1 MARRRKESGLDL
13 IAAMPWPFGVAL
25 GLLAY
30 VGIRHGIGWYFS
42 HYGGPLLKGVGEQAA
57 NGAHAPL
64 AWAALMLCWIAALV
78 SFLKQ
83 RQRKTLLDAQSGL
96 DSLRRI
102 SWREFEMLVGEA
114 YRRQGYRVEETG
126 LGGADGG
133 VDLVLH
139 KDGRRT
145 LVQCKQWRA
154 RQVSV
159 ATVREMWGLLA
170 HHGAGAVK
178 IVCAHAFTHDAADFA
193 RGKPIELVTGRAL
206 LDLINAVRSTGNSA
220 PAVAPVMSAVPP
232 TCPRCQSAMAERSN
246 RRNGERFWGCT
257 AYPRCRGTRP
267 IVSA

>member
-1 MARRRKESGLDL
+1 MARRKESGLDVV
-13 IAAMPWPFGVAL
+13 AALPWPFGVVL
-25 GLLAY
+25 GVLAY
-30 VGIRHGIGWYFS
+30 VAIRHGVGWYFT
-42 HYGGPLLKGVGEQAA
+42 HNGGPLLKTVGEQAA
-57 NGAHAPL
+57 QGAYAPL
-64 AWAALMLCWIAALV
+64 AWMALALCWVGALV
-78 SFLKQ
+78 SYLNG
-83 RQRKTLLDAQSGL
+83 RRRKRLLETQTGL
-96 DSLRRI
+96 DSLRSI

-114 YRRQGYRVEETG
+114 FRRQGYRVEENG

-139 KDGRRT
+139 KGSRRT

-170 HHGAGAVK
+170 HHGADAVK
-178 IVCAHAFTHDAADFA
+178 IVCAHAFTRDAADFA
-193 RGKPIELVTGRAL
+193 RGKPIELVTGQAL

-232 TCPRCQSAMAERSN
+232 TCPRCQSAMAERNN
-246 RRNGERFWGCT
+246 RRSGELFWGCA